1 MITPREKQK
10 RLHYDVTNVG
20 LRAQATAVG
29 FIQLCVELQRVNVI
43 DDRAIRRIKDAIV
56 DELIVTA
63 PRQVASSTYRQ
74 DVLARL
80 DRLFA
85 GEEEVGTAD
94 ALGSDATPID

>member
-29 FIQLCVELQRVNVI
+29 LIQLCVELRRANVLDAKGI
-43 DDRAIRRIKDAIV
+43 ERIKDAIV
-56 DELIVTA
+56 NELAVSA
-63 PRQVASSTYRQ
+63 PRQIGSSTYRE
-74 DVLARL
+74 DVQLRL

-94 ALGSDATPID
+94 ALGFGEAPVS